1 MLLFCPSGRSHRHPN
16 ILPVGRGIHQLEGE
30 GLKPI
35 GLEKVVKFEAQGA
48 HIAVAGDLK
57 VDIVLLPGA
66 WVLCGTDAAVE
77 VLAVDDQWVAFSP
90 APALFT
96 ALLEG
101 RCHDGQNIQKV

>member
-1 MLLFCPSGRSHRHPN
+1 MLHFSPFGRLNRHSN

-30 GLKPI
+30 GLKPLD
-35 GLEKVVKFEAQGA
+35 LEEVVKFKAQGA

-57 VDIVLLPGA
+57 VDVVLLPGA
-66 WVLCGTDAAVE
+66 WVLRGADAAVE

-96 ALLEG
+96 AL
-101 RCHDGQNIQKV
+101 

>member
-1 MLLFCPSGRSHRHPN
+1 MLLFSPFGRLNRHSN
-16 ILPVGRGIHQLEGE
+16 IFPVGRGIHQLEGE

-66 WVLCGTDAAVE
+66 WVLRGADAAVE
-77 VLAVDDQWVAFSP
+77 VLAVDHQWVAFSP

-96 ALLEG
+96 AL
-101 RCHDGQNIQKV
+101 

>member
-1 MLLFCPSGRSHRHPN
+1 MLLFSPFGRLNRHSN

-35 GLEKVVKFEAQGA
+35 GLEKVVKFKAQGA
-48 HIAVAGDLK
+48 HIAVTCDLK
-57 VDIVLLPGA
+57 VNIVLLPGA
-66 WVLCGTDAAVE
+66 WVLRGADAAVE

-96 ALLEG
+96 AL
-101 RCHDGQNIQKV
+101 

>member
-35 GLEKVVKFEAQGA
+35 GLEKVVKFKAQGA

-66 WVLCGTDAAVE
+66 WVLRGADAAVE
-77 VLAVDDQWVAFSP
+77 VLAVDHGRVAFSP
-90 APALFT
+90 APTLFT
-96 ALLEG
+96 AL
-101 RCHDGQNIQKV
+101 

>member
-1 MLLFCPSGRSHRHPN
+1 MLLFSPFGRLNRHSN

-30 GLKPI
+30 GLKPLD
-35 GLEKVVKFEAQGA
+35 LEEVVKFKAQGA

-96 ALLEG
+96 AL
-101 RCHDGQNIQKV
+101 

>member
-1 MLLFCPSGRSHRHPN
+1 MLLFSPFGQLNWHSN
-16 ILPVGRGIHQLEGE
+16 ILPVGRGIHQLDGE
-30 GLKPI
+30 GPKPI

-66 WVLCGTDAAVE
+66 WVLRGADAAVE

-96 ALLEG
+96 AL
-101 RCHDGQNIQKV
+101 

>member
-66 WVLCGTDAAVE
+66 WVLRGADAAVE
-77 VLAVDDQWVAFSP
+77 VLAVDHQWVAFSP

-96 ALLEG
+96 AL
-101 RCHDGQNIQKV
+101 